1 MMGQE
6 MQGGL
11 DVDMSKTTAYICE
24 ECEHD
29 VFNMRYKMR
38 KLSSF
43 VSPSGQDAII
53 PIQVFSCDKCGH
65 VNKEFQQGD
74 FE

>member
-43 VSPSGQDAII
+43 VSPSGQEAII
-53 PIQVFSCDKCGH
+53 PMQVFSCDKCGH

-74 FE
+74 YE

>member
-38 KLSSF
+38 KLSALL
-43 VSPSGQDAII
+43 SPTGQESMI
-53 PIQVFSCDKCGH
+53 PIQIFACHKCGH
-65 VNKEFQQGD
+65 VNKGFQPKD
-74 FE
+74 

>member
-38 KLSSF
+38 KRSSRKLF
-43 VSPSGQDAII
+43 RRTARR
-53 PIQVFSCDKCGH
+53 
-65 VNKEFQQGD
+65 VNKKNYARPMRGGYRL
-74 FE
+74 